1 MWKSRTVLTFKK
13 YPVMKNEMPKLPYPS
28 NGLEPVISAETID
41 YHFGKHLQ
49 TYVTNLAN
57 LTKGTAYEGK
67 EVEDIVATA
76 PDGGIFNNAGQVLN
90 HTLYF
95 LQFTAPGQ
103 GKAPQGKLAE
113 LIARDFGSL
122 DAFKQQFEDAAV
134 TLFGSGWAWLSLDP
148 EGHLKITK
156 EGNAGNPWRQGCKPL
171 LCIDV
176 WEHAYYVDYRNR
188 RAEHVKKLWDIIDW
202 EVVSSRLEA

>member
-1 MWKSRTVLTFKK
+1 
-13 YPVMKNEMPKLPYPS
+13 MKNEMPKLPYPS

-67 EVEDIVATA
+67 AVEDIVATA

-176 WEHAYYVDYRNR
+176 WEHAYSVDYRNR

-202 EVVSSRLEA
+202 EVVSSRLEV

>member
-1 MWKSRTVLTFKK
+1 MWKSRAVLTFKK
-13 YPVMKNEMPKLPYPS
+13 HPVMKNEMPKLPYPS

-49 TYVTNLAN
+49 TYVTNLGN

-67 EVEDIVATA
+67 AVEDIVATA

-95 LQFTAPGQ
+95 LQFTVPGQ

-188 RAEHVKKLWDIIDW
+188 RAEYVKKLWDIIDW
-202 EVVSSRLEA
+202 EVVSSRLEV